1 MEMEIEE
8 ESDNDDKA
16 IAEGTMEIE
25 IEEEWD
31 VDDKAVAEGTI
42 EMEETTEVEEKM
54 HAEEIT
60 ERTG

>member
-8 ESDNDDKA
+8 QSDIDDKV
-16 IAEGTMEIE
+16 IVEGTMEME
-25 IEEEWD
+25 IKEEWD
-31 VDDKAVAEGTI
+31 VDDKAVAEGTM
-42 EMEETTEVEEKM
+42 EMEETSEVEEKM